1 MVPRVQDKPEA
12 ILEAALDLFVE
23 RGFHGT
29 TVPEV
34 ADRAKVGAGTI
45 YRYFANKEALVNALY
60 RKWKTVIAHMVVTE
74 FPVDKPAREQFRTIW
89 SRMSEFALAHPKE
102 LAFLELHHHSSY
114 LDDESRLMENQV
126 LEFAAMMIRRAQAE
140 QALKPLDPTLLLSLV
155 MGAFVGLLRANAEGR
170 IALTTEVLMTAEQ
183 CCWEAIRA

>member
-1 MVPRVQDKPEA
+1 MQRSQDKPDA
-12 ILEAALDLFVE
+12 ILEAALELFVE

-45 YRYFANKEALVNALY
+45 YRYFENKEALVNALY
-60 RKWKTVIAHMVVTE
+60 RKWKGVIAQMVVRE

-89 SRMSEFALAHPKE
+89 SRMSEFALAHPRE
-102 LAFLELHHHSSY
+102 LAFLELHHHGTY
-114 LDDESRLMENQV
+114 LDEESRAMENQV
-126 LEFAAMMIRRAQAE
+126 LEFAAMMIQRAQAE
-140 QALKPLDPTLLLSLV
+140 QALKPLDPALLLALV
-155 MGAFVGLLRANAEGR
+155 MGAFVGVLRANAEGR
-170 IALTTEVLMTAEQ
+170 LALTPEVLVTAEQ